1 MLSLK
6 LFSIRICTVFASC
19 WNSNHYS
26 LRTWFWHAISLLV
39 PNFSL
44 KQSESRFQQP
54 GRPHAEFRIPMR
66 WNSDSRWMRPS
77 RCAPHW
83 AVASVMDPQSHH
95 EGQGMEVNPESIMGD
110 PLVINRPCL
119 KWDFPMKKS
128 IQRFLGYLNLWT
140 APICFYT
147 NSWSNLNDLAVHPWH
162 PWLCKHPVD
171 FEMGQGPGCENS
183 SFSDRRAGR

>member
-1 MLSLK
+1 MLSVCL
-6 LFSIRICTVFASC
+6 
-19 WNSNHYS
+19 
-26 LRTWFWHAISLLV
+26 
-39 PNFSL
+39 
-44 KQSESRFQQP
+44 
-54 GRPHAEFRIPMR
+54 FRIFLWSSPSHAFNNRAVPTPSSGSQCGGTQTADEWGPADVRRIGQLLQSWIPKVTMR
-66 WNSDSRWMRPS
+66 VKVWSL
-77 RCAPHW
+77 
-83 AVASVMDPQSHH
+83 
-95 EGQGMEVNPESIMGD
+95 EVNPESIMGD